1 MTQPIQYSSSIP
13 SGLQSSTITSTAGRR
28 VRFKFDENDH
38 NQTKINLNNNRH
50 TLSSDDI
57 RSSEKNRT
65 HRVEFQIPIH
75 KGIKHKLYHI
85 YWFFSSLIQDINPW
99 LNVDCSTS
107 SSLPAKTRS
116 LTSQKIDIKPIN
128 NNLMRPQGIPPHVKV
143 EINSPTVSN
152 KMT

>member
-1 MTQPIQYSSSIP
+1 MTQSIQYSSSIP
-13 SGLQSSTITSTAGRR
+13 SVLPPSTITSTAGRR
-28 VRFKFDENDH
+28 VRFKFDEHDQ
-38 NQTKINLNNNRH
+38 NQTKINFNNNRH

-85 YWFFSSLIQDINPW
+85 YWFFSSSSSSLIQDINPW

-128 NNLMRPQGIPPHVKV
+128 NNLMRPHVKA
-143 EINSPTVSN
+143 EINSPPVSN